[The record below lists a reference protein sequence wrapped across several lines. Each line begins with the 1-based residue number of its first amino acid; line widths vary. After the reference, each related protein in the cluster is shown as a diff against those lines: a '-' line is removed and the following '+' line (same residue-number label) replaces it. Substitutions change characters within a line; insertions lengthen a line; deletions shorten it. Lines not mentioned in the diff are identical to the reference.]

1 MSNER
6 LTLYDYVMAGYPAI
20 VCRTSE
26 ERRAIES
33 CSTIAKAISE
43 IRIKEDGNER
53 NLICKLACW
62 SETRG
67 IYDEGDNKKTN
78 NKEFSFSY
86 NQDNYSDVLAK
97 GLNLSKDLDKLIFC
111 LLDFHPYIK
120 NPRVIRAAKDAFMEA
135 KKRKV
140 TYIFISENFEV
151 PEELKREMAV
161 FDMDLPSESD
171 FEKLIRETLKVN
183 KGAYGNIT
191 EDDIKRAAS
200 ALSGLNRNQAEDA
213 LATSLLKTNRLD
225 LDVIYDIK
233 RSAICNNG
241 LLEYYRSKESMDN
254 VGGMEVFKQYARE
267 RNLSAYTEEA
277 KQYGLPYPK
286 GVLLFGVP
294 GCGKS
299 LAAKALANMWKVPL
313 IKLDLSRLF
322 GSLVGETEANTRA
335 ALQTAEKMAP
345 CVVWL
350 DEVEKAISGTSSSGR
365 TDSGV
370 TSRMFGNILTWL
382 QEKES
387 PVYVVATANSIDL
400 PPEFLRKGRFDEI
413 FFVDL
418 PNLEERKEI
427 LKIQIRKHNRNFV
440 DFNID
445 YLAEKCDGYNGAEI
459 EEGIVSAMFRAW
471 NDDKRDYTTADIEE
485 AFDEITPASKGVM
498 KEPIENLRKW
508 SQTHGIR
515 IANGSEAVSTGTGF
529 TRIGIQR
536 VAN

>member
-1 MSNER
+1 MSNET
-6 LTLYDYVMAGYPAI
+6 LTLYDYVVAGYPAI
-20 VCRTSE
+20 ICPTSE
-26 ERRAIES
+26 ERRAIEA
-33 CSTIAKAISE
+33 CAKIAERISKIE
-43 IRIKEDGNER
+43 VEKDGEKH
-53 NLICKLACW
+53 NLKCTFKCW
-62 SETRG
+62 SETKG
-67 IYDEGDNKKTN
+67 IYDERDNAKKRKDDN
-78 NKEFSFSY
+78 FSFTY
-86 NQDNYSDVLAK
+86 NQHNYSDLLAE
-97 GLNLSKDLDKLIFC
+97 GLNLSKDSDHVIFC
-111 LLDFHPYIK
+111 LLDFHPYLK

-151 PEELKREMAV
+151 PEELKKEMAV
-161 FDMDLPSESD
+161 FEMDLPSESD

-183 KGAYGNIT
+183 KGALNNVK

-200 ALSGLNRNQAEDA
+200 AFSGLNRTQAENA
-213 LATSLLKTNRLD
+213 LATALLKTNSLD

-233 RSAICNNG
+233 QKAICDNG
-241 LLEYYRSKESMDN
+241 LLEYYRSDESMDN

-267 RNLSAYTEEA
+267 RNFSSFTEEA
-277 KQYGLPYPK
+277 RRYGLPYPK
-286 GVLLFGVP
+286 GVLLFGIP

-313 IKLDLSRLF
+313 IKLDLSKLF
-322 GSLVGETEANTRA
+322 GSLVGETETNTRK
-335 ALQTAEKMAP
+335 ALQTAERMAP
-345 CVVWL
+345 CVLWL
-350 DEVEKAISGTSSSGR
+350 DEVDKAISGTSSSGR

-382 QEKES
+382 QEKKS
-387 PVYVVATANSIDL
+387 PVYVVATANSIEL

-418 PNLEERKEI
+418 PNFAERKEI

-440 DFNID
+440 DFDI
-445 YLAEKCDGYNGAEI
+445 YSLAEKCNGYNGAEI

-471 NDDKRDYTTADIEE
+471 NDGKRDYTTADIEE

-498 KEPIENLRKW
+498 KEPIEELRKW

-515 IANGSEAVSTGTGF
+515 IANSSYTVSYGTS
-529 TRIGIQR
+529 IGINR
-536 VAN
+536 VAD